1 MKYYITLIILLFITI
16 VACNNQLPKSS
27 TNDELIDNENYQ
39 SIIHTKE
46 LNIFT
51 KFETPTSYK
60 RSKITTDFGKWLN
73 NISLKNNNVPVY
85 TFDGKRK
92 PNPNVYVGVLDLEQ
106 PKKNVQFNT
115 NAIISLRAEFFYR
128 SKKYA
133 ELDKLVNFSDKLTP
147 YTKYVKG
154 DYSYSKYMEY
164 LTYFLENTTP
174 NTIKDFLKS
183 ISMKDIQ
190 VGDVLFQKGST
201 KSHAVIVMDMATD
214 NKGDKIIILAQSYYP
229 SQDIQIVANPSNDF
243 ISPWY
248 QATEGV
254 ILTPEWRFLSSDLMR
269 FK

>member
-27 TNDELIDNENYQ
+27 TNDELIDNESYE

-46 LNIFT
+46 LNIFS
-51 KFETPTSYK
+51 KFNTPTNYR
-60 RSKITTDFGKWLN
+60 RSTITTDFGKWLN

-92 PNPNVYVGVLDLEQ
+92 ANPNVYVGVLDLEQ
-106 PKKNVQFNT
+106 PKKNVQFNS
-115 NAIISLRAEFFYR
+115 NAVLSLRAEFFYR

-164 LTYFLENTTP
+164 LT
-174 NTIKDFLKS
+174 
-183 ISMKDIQ
+183 
-190 VGDVLFQKGST
+190 
-201 KSHAVIVMDMATD
+201 
-214 NKGDKIIILAQSYYP
+214 
-229 SQDIQIVANPSNDF
+229 
-243 ISPWY
+243 
-248 QATEGV
+248 
-254 ILTPEWRFLSSDLMR
+254 
-269 FK
+269 